1 LSETKPVTEAGGRGT
16 RSIPKIV
23 LTDAEAGA
31 AVFAGSDSR
40 SYNYFEPKGRRASRY
55 EDVTVDVQPDPER
68 WLSQSWLYGWPNG
81 DLGYDPRW
89 TRIRTSDWHRF
100 RDPNEEWERTIYIN
114 NSNSIRQVQ
123 HNIEFAKSENVF
135 EDRNKSWIPIISKH
149 LSAWAHA
156 DYGLGMYVFMPAQR
170 AGMTNMHNNAIS
182 VNSMH
187 KLRTAQ
193 DIMLYNMELTDL
205 FPSEFDGEVHQEIWL
220 NDPAWQGVR
229 ENVERLMNA
238 TDWVQLCFASNIVFE
253 PLVGE
258 LLRRQFITRF
268 APPHND
274 FLTPALMSVSQ
285 REFADRDLRYTLEMM
300 KDFLGDETHGQANR
314 QVMQEWLAEWVPY
327 SVRAARGL
335 EPIWSEPEVQPIS
348 FEDSF
353 GRVRSRFEGIVS
365 DLQLQLPQ
373 EVNL

>member
-1 LSETKPVTEAGGRGT
+1 
-16 RSIPKIV
+16 
-23 LTDAEAGA
+23 
-31 AVFAGSDSR
+31 
-40 SYNYFEPKGRRASRY
+40 
-55 EDVTVDVQPDPER
+55 
-68 WLSQSWLYGWPNG
+68 
-81 DLGYDPRW
+81 
-89 TRIRTSDWHRF
+89 
-100 RDPNEEWERTIYIN
+100 
-114 NSNSIRQVQ
+114 
-123 HNIEFAKSENVF
+123 
-135 EDRNKSWIPIISKH
+135 
-149 LSAWAHA
+149 
-156 DYGLGMYVFMPAQR
+156 
-170 AGMTNMHNNAIS
+170 
-182 VNSMH
+182 
-187 KLRTAQ
+187 
-193 DIMLYNMELTDL
+193 MLYNMELTDL